1 MFLFAMLERIL
12 YYCLYGSIKMGINS
26 TTHSQLLTTLGKK
39 PFKNIVEKGENAG
52 NQSLDRIQNLCFK
65 LLEFY

>member
-1 MFLFAMLERIL
+1 
-12 YYCLYGSIKMGINS
+12 MGINS